1 MPSETTLQTASP
13 VKQTKPDAIPAVGT
27 FKNKY
32 PLIRLPR
39 SDLPHAVFL
48 HYNPLDYPAKRTKG
62 IRHNNLPPFR
72 RHKPFRN
79 EQTMDTLT
87 RFLPEHLQQ
96 NQLPEALGGVLLS
109 VVSAC
114 TEINAKVRLGA
125 LVGVLGMAGTG
136 NIQGE
141 DQKKL
146 DVIANNIMIDT
157 LKANPAV
164 AGLASEEEDS
174 FVSAGEN
181 GRYLVLF
188 DPLDGSS
195 NIDVN
200 ISVGT
205 IFSILEKPEGAL
217 ATESFLQTGRQ
228 QLAAGYVLYGP
239 QTQLVFTFGH
249 GVYMF
254 TLNAE
259 NEFVLTKE
267 KPKVPES
274 TKEFAINMSN
284 RRHWL
289 PPVQQY
295 IDELLAGETGTR
307 GKNYNMRWVASM
319 VAEIH
324 RILMRGGVFMYPQ
337 DKRDPSKPGKLR
349 LMYEANPMALILE
362 QAGASASNARQDILG
377 IRPESLHQ
385 RVAVIMGSSE
395 EVDYLNRLHSK

>member
-1 MPSETTLQTASP
+1 MLSLYIYIMS
-13 VKQTKPDAIPAVGT
+13 IF
-27 FKNKY
+27 FKNKFGILY
-32 PLIRLPR
+32 FSIRLPR
-39 SDLPHAVFL
+39 SDLPRAVFF
-48 HYNPLDYPAKRTKG
+48 HYNPTRYPAERTKG
-62 IRHNNLPPFR
+62 TPRSNLPPFR

-125 LVGVLGMAGTG
+125 LAGVLGMAGTG

-164 AGLASEEEDS
+164 AGLASEEEDT

-205 IFSILEKPEGAL
+205 IFSILAKPEGAL

-249 GVYMF
+249 GVYVF

-267 KPKVPES
+267 NPKVPES

-295 IDELLAGETGTR
+295 VDELLAGETGTR

-324 RILMRGGVFMYPQ
+324 RILMRGGVFMYLQ

-362 QAGASASNARQDILG
+362 QAGASASNAYQAMLDIQ
-377 IRPESLHQ
+377 PESLHQ